1 MEVREEIIKNQLVEG
16 KFDICLTTYEGINI
30 CNSALKRHKWRY
42 FVMDE
47 AHKLKNKDSK
57 ISMLSREI
65 PSCWRLLLTGTPL
78 QNNLLE
84 LWALLN
90 FMMPSVFSS
99 SEDFQHWFVFG
110 EAKASKEDED
120 DEAAKAKNLQLIES
134 LHKLMRPFLL
144 RRTKADLANKLPD
157 KIEIIVNTGMSAM
170 QFGVYESLLKSQ
182 SIFNEKTKTNQ
193 TQLMNLLMQV
203 RTVTILNSNSF
214 VRPAITLI
222 SLMALSLK
230 ALKSLANTLSKT
242 VANSS

>member
-1 MEVREEIIKNQLVEG
+1 ME
-16 KFDICLTTYEGINI
+16 
-30 CNSALKRHKWRY
+30 
-42 FVMDE
+42 
-47 AHKLKNKDSK
+47 
-57 ISMLSREI
+57 
-65 PSCWRLLLTGTPL
+65 
-78 QNNLLE
+78 
-84 LWALLN
+84 
-90 FMMPSVFSS
+90 
-99 SEDFQHWFVFG
+99 
-110 EAKASKEDED
+110 
-120 DEAAKAKNLQLIES
+120 AKAKNLELIES

>member
-1 MEVREEIIKNQLVEG
+1 VE
-16 KFDICLTTYEGINI
+16 
-30 CNSALKRHKWRY
+30 
-42 FVMDE
+42 
-47 AHKLKNKDSK
+47 
-57 ISMLSREI
+57 
-65 PSCWRLLLTGTPL
+65 
-78 QNNLLE
+78 
-84 LWALLN
+84 
-90 FMMPSVFSS
+90 
-99 SEDFQHWFVFG
+99 
-110 EAKASKEDED
+110 
-120 DEAAKAKNLQLIES
+120 AKAKNLELIES